1 LTFFFDFIYNN
12 HVVVYLI
19 IIGNNVF
26 YRSLFSQHSAS
37 NQLLSLINFQK
48 KENIMTNRNPAQ
60 SAEGAQRTVLV
71 NQFTNGILDP
81 AEPMLGPVK
90 DGGHIIA
97 NTAPGC
103 WGPMITPAIRG
114 GHEVTRP
121 VAVEGAQVGD
131 AIVIRIEDI
140 TVTSLATASGNDKV
154 MEGRFL
160 GDPYV
165 AGKCPQCGTLYPETH
180 VEGIG
185 QTAIRCNNCG
195 AEIAAFNFTNGY
207 TIYFDAKHSVGVTM
221 PRKAAEE
228 IAHDAKR
235 YAALPDNSIQN
246 PILTFAPHDL
256 VGLVARMRPFMGQI
270 GTTPSMPIPDSHNA
284 GDFGVFLIGAPHEY
298 ALTSEELNQHRTDG
312 HMDIDAVRAGAI
324 LICPVKVPGGGV
336 YLGDMHAL
344 QGDGEI
350 AGHTCDISGTVT
362 IQVHV
367 LKGLN
372 IDGPILLPVVD
383 DLPFLARPLSE
394 AEKTKAMNIA
404 RQWGLD
410 ALEESAPISVIGT
423 GADLNAA
430 TDNGLQRAADLL
442 EMSVPEVKNRAT
454 ITGAI
459 EIGRNPGVVQVTFRA
474 PLERLKKR
482 GLLPFI
488 RDQYGVG

>member
-1 LTFFFDFIYNN
+1 MA
-12 HVVVYLI
+12 V
-19 IIGNNVF
+19 
-26 YRSLFSQHSAS
+26 
-37 NQLLSLINFQK
+37 K
-48 KENIMTNRNPAQ
+48 NPDQ
-60 SAEGAQRTVLV
+60 SVETAQRTVLV
-71 NQFTNGILDP
+71 DQFTNGILDP
-81 AEPMLGPVK
+81 TQPMLGPVK
-90 DGGHIIA
+90 DGGHLIV

-114 GHEVTRP
+114 GHEVTHP
-121 VAVEGAQVGD
+121 VAVEGAEVGD
-131 AIVIRIEDI
+131 AIAIRIEDI
-140 TVTSLATASGNDKV
+140 TVTSLATASGNDKF
-154 MEGRFL
+154 MDGRFL

-195 AEIAAFNFTNGY
+195 ADVAPFNFTNGY
-207 TIYFDAKHSVGVTM
+207 TIFFDGNHTVGVTM
-221 PRKAAEE
+221 PHEAAED
-228 IAHDAKR
+228 IARDAKR

-256 VGLVARMRPFMGQI
+256 VGLVARLRPFMGQL

-284 GDFGVFLIGAPHEY
+284 GDFGSFLIGAPHEY
-298 ALTSEELNQHRTDG
+298 ALTAEQLQQHRTDG

-324 LICPVKVPGGGV
+324 LICPVKTPGGGI

-350 AGHTCDISGTVT
+350 AGHTCDVSGTVT
-362 IQVHV
+362 LQVHV

-372 IDGPILLPVVD
+372 IDGPILFPVTD

-394 AEKTKAMNIA
+394 AERAKAMHVA
-404 RQWGLD
+404 RQWGLE
-410 ALEESAPISVIGT
+410 ALEESAPISVVGT
-423 GADLNAA
+423 GPDLNAA
-430 TDNGLQRAADLL
+430 TDNGLQRAATLL
-442 EMSVPEVKNRAT
+442 DMSVPEVKNRAT

-474 PLERLKKR
+474 PLEKLEKR
-482 GLLPFI
+482 GLLPFV
-488 RDQYGVG
+488 RDQYGIG